1 VATYESVKGGSD
13 GSTATVVADG
23 RLSRCDESGL
33 CRAKEGVTGAAAVS
47 TEARLRVV
55 TVSSKSS
62 WTLPVGDGRL
72 AVSEEAG
79 RAEDACSEES
89 AEAKIEDR

>member
-1 VATYESVKGGSD
+1 VATYESVKSGSD
-13 GSTATVVADG
+13 GSTATGADG
-23 RLSRCDESGL
+23 RLSWGDGSGL
-33 CRAKEGVTGAAAVS
+33 CRSTEGVTGAAAVL
-47 TEARLRVV
+47 TEARLGVV
-55 TVSSKSS
+55 TVSTKSS

-72 AVSEEAG
+72 AVSEATG